1 MLILILFS
9 KDSGRSCTGK
19 HISTFLVAVAGVYS
33 VLEVIAS
40 IVFPIKNDYD
50 GDDVCGVSFKDP
62 NLVKIDSVMDV
73 VFSVTVFLVCLWAI
87 YSVTSFEPM
96 KKFAS
101 GWKNTIL
108 GFSITYGVLLLIE
121 N

>member
-1 MLILILFS
+1 MLRFVMKKFDVNIDFIFKRLWTKLHRETPIDIS
-9 KDSGRSCTGK
+9 CSGCWR
-19 HISTFLVAVAGVYS
+19 
-33 VLEVIAS
+33 
-40 IVFPIKNDYD
+40 VFCLGSDYD